1 MSYSSANCS
10 TCLSLSLSLVE
21 TPGVLP
27 ISRFHRCLEAGL
39 HAVFCSVAVRGGVN
53 VQSFSE
59 SSFGGSEQRSVQ
71 QEKRPT
77 EVIRCKKLI

>member
-10 TCLSLSLSLVE
+10 TCLSLAE

-27 ISRFHRCLEAGL
+27 ISRFHPCPEAGL

-71 QEKRPT
+71 QEK
-77 EVIRCKKLI
+77 LIYDI